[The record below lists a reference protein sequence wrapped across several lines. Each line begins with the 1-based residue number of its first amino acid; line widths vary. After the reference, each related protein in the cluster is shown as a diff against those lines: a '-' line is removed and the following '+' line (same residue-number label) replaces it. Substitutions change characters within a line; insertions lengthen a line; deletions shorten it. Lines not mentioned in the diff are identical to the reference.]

1 MTEFSNDVLAAGLA
15 LKIEHSDAGDDIT
28 IREYLVALLTELWRE
43 EEAFSGKRPFGN
55 SGWQYE
61 VYTPLVKAG
70 MVLGEI
76 EDGEIIEMDTAAAD
90 KLVLAMIDFMAIRGQ
105 S

>member
-1 MTEFSNDVLAAGLA
+1 MSNFSNDVLAAGLA

-28 IREYLVALLTELWRE
+28 VREYLTALLTELWQE
-43 EEAFSGKRPFGN
+43 EESFSGKRPFGN

-61 VYTPLVKAG
+61 IYTPLVKAG
-70 MVLGEI
+70 MVPGEI
-76 EDGEIIEMDTAAAD
+76 EDGDLIKADTGAAD
-90 KLVLAMIDFMAIRGQ
+90 KLVLAMIDYMGGQ